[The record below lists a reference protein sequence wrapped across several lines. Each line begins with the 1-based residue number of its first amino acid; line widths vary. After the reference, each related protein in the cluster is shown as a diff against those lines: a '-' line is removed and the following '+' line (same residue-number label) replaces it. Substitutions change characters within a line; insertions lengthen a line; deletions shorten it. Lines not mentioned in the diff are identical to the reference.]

1 MIILSNFIADLAL
14 HFIILTVLGLFMRAI
29 YKLRTSQFIMTA
41 FIFALIITY
50 INHTMYPGFRIST
63 LLKL

>member
-1 MIILSNFIADLAL
+1 MADVAL
-14 HFIILTVLGLFMRAI
+14 HFILLTILGLFMRAI

-50 INHTMYPGFRIST
+50 INHTMYPGFSIST
-63 LLKL
+63 LLKSLR